1 MLLTLKLVCLLLLK
15 TCQKML
21 MFYKNEIIME
31 IDFYGIL
38 VVPGYNMTVDLEF
51 SKDRSNFFR
60 LYAFANNEEEILKV
74 GKD

>member
-1 MLLTLKLVCLLLLK
+1 
-15 TCQKML
+15 
-21 MFYKNEIIME
+21 ME
-31 IDFYGIL
+31 IDFLWNL

-60 LYAFANNEEEILKV
+60 LCYALANNEEEILES

>member
-1 MLLTLKLVCLLLLK
+1 MKLLLWKL
-15 TCQKML
+15 
-21 MFYKNEIIME
+21 IS
-31 IDFYGIL
+31 YGIL

-60 LYAFANNEEEILKV
+60 LCYALANNEEEILES

>member
-1 MLLTLKLVCLLLLK
+1 MKLLLWKL
-15 TCQKML
+15 
-21 MFYKNEIIME
+21 IS
-31 IDFYGIL
+31 YGIL

-60 LYAFANNEEEILKV
+60 LYLCLLIMRKKFLKV